1 MQVSILE
8 QSVAVEGKPQ
18 HITIQDSINLAKKA
32 EKLGYKR
39 FWVSEHHNHPS
50 IIGTAPEILMA
61 AIATQTKTIRIGS
74 AGIMLPHYSPF
85 KVAEQ
90 FRVLE
95 AIAPNRIDL
104 GLGRAPGSD
113 GRTALALNPNSRND
127 SEQFPGHVRDLMAWV
142 SNEPLLEGHPFRH
155 LVAQPTSDTSP
166 EIWML
171 GTSNYGAQLAAY
183 LGIPYCFAHFITDGS
198 GIKEAIKIYKSEFR
212 PNNKLKE
219 PLVNV
224 CLWALTAK
232 TQEEAKYLFASR
244 AAWKIGRN
252 FGHLGPITD
261 PDNALNIIHDNN
273 WKEQYELMFSDAI
286 VGEVDFTKNKIK
298 ELVKKNDIDEIAIL
312 SWCHSEASRVKS
324 YELFA
329 EAFSLNSSQHRQK
342 NLSLN

>member
-39 FWVSEHHNHPS
+39 FWLSEHHNHPS

-113 GRTALALNPNSRND
+113 RRTALALTPNSRNE
-127 SEQFPGHVRDLMAWV
+127 SEQFPGHV
-142 SNEPLLEGHPFRH
+142 
-155 LVAQPTSDTSP
+155 
-166 EIWML
+166 
-171 GTSNYGAQLAAY
+171 
-183 LGIPYCFAHFITDGS
+183 
-198 GIKEAIKIYKSEFR
+198 
-212 PNNKLKE
+212 
-219 PLVNV
+219 
-224 CLWALTAK
+224 
-232 TQEEAKYLFASR
+232 
-244 AAWKIGRN
+244 
-252 FGHLGPITD
+252 
-261 PDNALNIIHDNN
+261 
-273 WKEQYELMFSDAI
+273 
-286 VGEVDFTKNKIK
+286 
-298 ELVKKNDIDEIAIL
+298 
-312 SWCHSEASRVKS
+312 
-324 YELFA
+324 
-329 EAFSLNSSQHRQK
+329 
-342 NLSLN
+342 